1 MLESETETSD
11 LRIIEWE
18 SRMKCCEKYRMEIAE
33 SKAMMIIERGGQV
46 DAEEAMW
53 REIRALRWSF
63 GIEGTSVIFSQ
74 A

>member
-1 MLESETETSD
+1 MKLLIYGS
-11 LRIIEWE
+11 LNGKPYF
-18 SRMKCCEKYRMEIAE
+18 KCCEKYRMEIAE